1 MLRNTFTNRLL
12 LVTAVL
18 CTASLLFFANACNEK
33 LGVVDAEKGFP
44 AESVAEFGQGYLIGF
59 HGKPDEEL
67 IRNVGGRILR
77 AYNNFPI
84 LHVDVPEHAVQ
95 ELRDNPNVRHLV
107 RNTLLSVERSDAS
120 FMDLKGPGFGIA
132 SEPKPEC
139 DVDSYKRYNGKVLTD
154 YIDRIRAPAAWDKGF
169 KGQGI
174 RVAILDSGID
184 DSHPDLSVNKDE
196 CCGFTKY
203 QTGHP
208 RNFRPWYFDT
218 EGYGTLK
225 AGVIGAHGDSH
236 LLGVAPKV
244 ELISVKIMMN
254 AYPMEWVIDGIDWCI
269 DFNKLNEDDPI
280 RIMYMGFG
288 YYQNDMDEEENF
300 ERYNALLGGLINE
313 AYNDGGMLIVASAGN
328 IFDSGVTKV
337 RYPAAFDNVIAVSAA
352 NAAVDGLSAISR
364 FGTEIELIAPGE
376 NIYTTSIENA
386 RYECREGTAYSA
398 GFVAGAAA
406 LVWSAEPGLT
416 NKQVRDILTG
426 NTEWIVGLDEGQQ
439 GNGLVRVDLALGI
452 DDNGEPPPVVTY
464 TITASAGTGGTI
476 DPSGDIPVIEGAD
489 QTFTI
494 IADDGYQISYVLVDG
509 SSVGAVSSYTFNNV
523 TADHTINASFAAVP
537 TYTINSSAGDGG
549 TINPFGEVVVNE
561 GANQMFTIAAS
572 SGFQISDVLVDGS
585 TVGAVSSY
593 TFNNVTDDHTIH
605 ATFETAATAPLS
617 IEVFDL
623 TNTSNPQFARVTVH
637 WEVSGENLSTVV
649 VAITGPN
656 SDSRTWNLSGSTASG
671 QHEFAFRRGFGTY
684 NVTLTVTDDSGTISD
699 SDQITL

>member
-33 LGVVDAEKGFP
+33 LGVVDADKGFP
-44 AESVAEFGQGYLIGF
+44 AESITEELGQGYLIGF
-59 HGKPDEEL
+59 HGEPDEEL

-77 AYNNFPI
+77 AYSSFPI
-84 LHVDVPEHAVQ
+84 LHIDVPEHAVQ

-107 RNTLLSVERSDAS
+107 RNTLLTVERSDVS

-132 SEPKPEC
+132 SEPEPEC

-154 YIDRIRAPAAWDKGF
+154 YIDLIGAPRVWDRGI

-184 DSHPDLSVNKDE
+184 DSHPDLTVNRKKDH
-196 CCGFTKY
+196 GFTKY
-203 QTGHP
+203 ETGHP
-208 RNFRPWYFDT
+208 RLRPWYFDT
-218 EGYGTLK
+218 EGWGTLK
-225 AGVIGAHGDSH
+225 AGVIGAHGESH
-236 LLGVAPKV
+236 LLGVAPEV

-452 DDNGEPPPVVTY
+452 VPPPPGEVYTINATAGDNGSISPSGYVGVNEGASQTFTIIADGGYQIDYVLVDDFTVGSVSSYTFNNVTADHSIHAEFEEVPPVETY

-476 DPSGDIPVIEGAD
+476 DPSGDI
-489 QTFTI
+489 T
-494 IADDGYQISYVLVDG
+494 
-509 SSVGAVSSYTFNNV
+509 VS
-523 TADHTINASFAAVP
+523 
-537 TYTINSSAGDGG
+537 
-549 TINPFGEVVVNE
+549 E

-572 SGFQISDVLVDGS
+572 SGFQISDVLVDS
-585 TVGAVSSY
+585 YSVGAVSNY
-593 TFNNVTDDHTIH
+593 TFENVTANHEIE
-605 ATFETAATAPLS
+605 AVFEETESMPLS
-617 IEVFDL
+617 IDWFHL
-623 TNTSNPQFARVTVH
+623 KNTSNPQWARVTVD
-637 WEVSGENLSTVV
+637 WEVSGEDLETVTLE
-649 VAITGPN
+649 ISGPGTDDVTFN
-656 SDSRTWNLSGSTASG
+656 VSGHSASG
-671 QHEFAFRRGFGTY
+671 THEFSFRRGWGTY
-684 NVTLTVTDDSGTISD
+684 SVILTVTDKNGTAEETKS
-699 SDQITL
+699 ITL